1 MKLQSKEDT
10 IIMPSRAPQNNAV
23 IDFVSELLAMTLAE
37 QDEDMIIKAQ
47 SQDFLYDAGT
57 GIKTTTSL
65 KTVINCE
72 DVAADNKIE
81 ITLSGTVTNLQ
92 GQKETFTLFF
102 FTWLDKTANMSHSY
116 NGGMNLRKKYLM
128 IQFENSSKLFDS
140 VFELNLYRKD
150 SAGQQHSLGQ
160 GRGYLLFGND
170 PDNKRN

>member
-1 MKLQSKEDT
+1 MRQ
-10 IIMPSRAPQNNAV
+10 
-23 IDFVSELLAMTLAE
+23 
-37 QDEDMIIKAQ
+37 
-47 SQDFLYDAGT
+47 
-57 GIKTTTSL
+57 
-65 KTVINCE
+65 
-72 DVAADNKIE
+72 AADNKRE

-116 NGGMNLRKKYLM
+116 NGEMNLRKKYLM

-170 PDNKRN
+170 PDNKMN